1 MYVCMH
7 ECMYVCMHAC
17 MDVSMSVC
25 MYAWM
30 YGCMDFTFVCIKL
43 YKFAHGQLTDIV
55 RSPQESYW
63 DTALSSAAMDLI
75 NFHGSAIAMM
85 VYIDIYDIYMTF
97 RTYLYDI

>member
-1 MYVCMH
+1 MY
-7 ECMYVCMHAC
+7 AC
-17 MDVSMSVC
+17 MDVCMSVC
-25 MYAWM
+25 MYASMHGCMDVWM
-30 YGCMDFTFVCIKL
+30 YGYFFCM
-43 YKFAHGQLTDIV
+43 YKFAHGQLTDII